1 MAQEGILVHL
11 EQEAQKVIQEKTF
24 QDQMEQGV
32 NQVTIASICLTFFF
46 IRIRVNGT
54 VSRLLL

>member
-11 EQEAQKVIQEKTF
+11 DQEAQKVIQEKTF

-32 NQVTIASICLTFFF
+32 NQVTIASICLTFFYQ
-46 IRIRVNGT
+46 NK
-54 VSRLLL
+54 SKWNSL